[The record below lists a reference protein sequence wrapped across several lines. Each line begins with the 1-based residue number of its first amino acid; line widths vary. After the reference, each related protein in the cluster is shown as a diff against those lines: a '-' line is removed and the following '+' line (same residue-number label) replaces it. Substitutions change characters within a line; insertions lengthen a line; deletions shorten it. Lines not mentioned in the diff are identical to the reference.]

1 MTRIK
6 IATLTGAAS
15 GLALALA
22 VALPASAQTTNYPMG
37 TDCAKL
43 IAGERTIC
51 EKQMSKQSEDGTV
64 GNGGT
69 ATTPPN
75 AAGVGIGA
83 GTGEPGGNPSGTL
96 NNTGHA
102 VRTNGI
108 GDTNNHTVPGAGGGT
123 TTGNGTS
130 ATP

>member
-1 MTRIK
+1 MTRIR

-15 GLALALA
+15 GLALAFALA
-22 VALPASAQTTNYPMG
+22 VPAMAQTTNYPMG
-37 TDCAKL
+37 TDCSKL
-43 IAGERTIC
+43 IAGERATC

-75 AAGVGIGA
+75 AAA
-83 GTGEPGGNPSGTL
+83 GNTSGNPSGTL
-96 NNTGHA
+96 NKTGNG

-108 GDTNNHTVPGAGGGT
+108 GDNNNTDNHAAPGTGT

>member
-37 TDCAKL
+37 TDCSKL
-43 IAGERTIC
+43 IAGERTSC
-51 EKQMSKQSEDGTV
+51 EKQMSKQSQDGTV

-75 AAGVGIGA
+75 AAGVGTGA
-83 GTGEPGGNPSGTL
+83 GEPGVNPSGTL
-96 NNTGHA
+96 NNTGNA

-108 GDTNNHTVPGAGGGT
+108 GDTNNHATPGANGGT